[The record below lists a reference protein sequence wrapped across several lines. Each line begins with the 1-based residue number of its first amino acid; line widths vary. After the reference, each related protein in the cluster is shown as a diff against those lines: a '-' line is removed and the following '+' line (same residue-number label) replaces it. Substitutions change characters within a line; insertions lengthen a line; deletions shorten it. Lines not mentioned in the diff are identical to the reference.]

1 MAHALSLLRV
11 QDEGPL
17 QALLAR
23 GRPLHRELTA
33 QVQGGALLLLLL
45 AGDLR
50 VLIAPCGLAAAAQG

>member
-17 QALLAR
+17 QTRLVR
-23 GRPLHRELTA
+23 GRPLHRELIV
-33 QVQGGALLLLLL
+33 QVQGGALLLV

-50 VLIAPCGLAAAAQG
+50 VLVAPCGLAAAAQG